1 MFSSGQ
7 CHCAASQG
15 TGTGTG
21 HTQRGLQEWCTLKFR
36 PQGTKDT
43 SRPVVTPGK
52 SPSFCS
58 SVEAFQ
64 TWGLSTAPSH
74 CFDLLLCLPA
84 ALESPKRP
92 WRCCGSGSGLLLVW
106 IPYPRAKGEA
116 KARVG
121 QQKEA
126 AFHEPRGT
134 EARGDAKSC
143 SRARSPCQLHHKRG
157 AHLPV
162 SHDRPASKTGPKP
175 ALVPWPGLPVVVT
188 GGKKPAA
195 AP

>member
-7 CHCAASQG
+7 CHCAAPQG

-21 HTQRGLQEWCTLKFR
+21 HTQRWLQEWCTLKFR
-36 PQGTKDT
+36 PQGAKDT
-43 SRPVVTPGK
+43 SCPAVTSQCTPGK

-74 CFDLLLCLPA
+74 CFDLLPCPPA

-106 IPYPRAKGEA
+106 IPYSRANGEA
-116 KARVG
+116 KAWVG

-126 AFHEPRGT
+126 AFHKPRGN
-134 EARGDAKSC
+134 EAQGDAKLLL
-143 SRARSPCQLHHKRG
+143 Q
-157 AHLPV
+157 
-162 SHDRPASKTGPKP
+162 
-175 ALVPWPGLPVVVT
+175 
-188 GGKKPAA
+188 GKEPLSA
-195 AP
+195 APQAWCTPPSEPRASCLEDRT